1 MYFAAEYGNVGALH
15 FLSNRMSSTLDPKL
29 RESPESA
36 GAAIVVESNPALDL
50 ADSVAKKVA
59 DAVPETAAIVES
71 AENAEEG
78 QRLLA
83 LFEAL
88 KSGSETTEEEYR
100 LLLDYGCV
108 YAQDEHLRKRVADE
122 LAWFEAKKAI
132 LDDAAGFWGFMKR
145 FKLEG
150 EPIARWFDD
159 EYRQAFPDTTF
170 GYLGWDHVQ
179 TIHIVNKRIAVLS
192 NPEFGSPEWP
202 LETVR
207 AKEWRNRLWSL
218 VNEIRKR
225 RGTEE
230 GASGYSDLSDV
241 GGIWLPASV
250 IAAFAIAGM
259 STPVGEGGFSF

>member
-1 MYFAAEYGNVGALH
+1 MEGLF
-15 FLSNRMSSTLDPKL
+15 FLQNRMSTTLDPKL
-29 RESPESA
+29 RESSESVPA
-36 GAAIVVESNPALDL
+36 TVVAEPNSALDL

-88 KSGSETTEEEYR
+88 KKVSYNAITEDEHR
-100 LLLDYGCV
+100 LLLEYGCV
-108 YAQDEHLRKRVADE
+108 YEQGEHLKKRVADE
-122 LAWFEAKKAI
+122 LAWFEAKKTI

-145 FKLEG
+145 MKLEG
-150 EPIARWFDD
+150 KPIADWFDV
-159 EYRQAFPDTTF
+159 EYKKAFPDTTF
-170 GYLGWDHVQ
+170 GYLGWDYAQ
-179 TIHIVNKRIAVLS
+179 TINVVNKRIAVLG
-192 NPEFGSPEWP
+192 NPEFGNPEWP

-225 RGTEE
+225 RGTE
-230 GASGYSDLSDV
+230 GGFSDYSDLSDV

-250 IAAFAIAGM
+250 IAAFAISGM
-259 STPVGEGGFSF
+259 STPADEGGFSF

>member
-1 MYFAAEYGNVGALH
+1 
-15 FLSNRMSSTLDPKL
+15 MSTTLDPKL
-29 RESPESA
+29 RESPESVSA
-36 GAAIVVESNPALDL
+36 TTPAEPNSALDL

-83 LFEAL
+83 LFGAL

-108 YAQDEHLRKRVADE
+108 YAQDEHLKKRVADE

-159 EYRQAFPDTTF
+159 EYKKAFPDTTF
-170 GYLGWDHVQ
+170 GYLGWDYVQ
-179 TIHIVNKRIAVLS
+179 TVNVVNKRIAVLG

-225 RGTEE
+225 RSTE
-230 GASGYSDLSDV
+230 GGSSDYSDLSDM

-250 IAAFAIAGM
+250 IATFAAMGM
-259 STPVGEGGFSF
+259 STPASEGGFSF